1 MINKLILFDVD
12 DTIID
17 HSTSKSTIPK
27 ETITAIKGLKEK
39 GYHVGIASGR
49 SNSHIKHIMEILDL
63 NISVSFGG
71 HVVTIENKEI
81 YKKYLDID
89 ETNRLIKQLYKTI
102 YPVVC
107 INQDHIYIK
116 DLTGRVKKE
125 MYKKENTIEG
135 EEHVLEITPI
145 DKLDLEKREYLSMMI
160 FTPKVKKQA
169 SYKKL
174 DFSPWGK
181 LGYEVYSK
189 GISKYSGIQ
198 VLAKALN
205 ISMDNVYAFGDNYN
219 DIHMLKHVKNSV
231 AVGNG
236 VKEVKEVASYVSPT
250 ITEGGILTAC
260 IDLGLLEGGYE

>member
-63 NISVSFGG
+63 NISV
-71 HVVTIENKEI
+71 
-81 YKKYLDID
+81 
-89 ETNRLIKQLYKTI
+89 
-102 YPVVC
+102 VC

-135 EEHVLEITPI
+135 EEHILEITPI